1 MPEDIPLLDASAP
14 RGVVFAPLVHA
25 DRPDP
30 FMFESLRTRLEQ
42 FLADATPPADRGAEA
57 SAIRQSLVEM
67 KAAVM
72 GLRDALAASEQDLAA
87 ERRQLEDADRRGRLA
102 QGIGDAET
110 AEVAQRFIERHR
122 ERAAVLERK
131 IGVQRE
137 ELALADREMTEL
149 AGRVRSAPQTA
160 ANDSVQQAW
169 RELEAAGGARPG
181 TDPNDVL
188 LSAELDRARR
198 NAAVNEQLAY
208 LKKKL
213 GKE

>member
-1 MPEDIPLLDASAP
+1 
-14 RGVVFAPLVHA
+14 
-25 DRPDP
+25 
-30 FMFESLRTRLEQ
+30 MFESLKARLEQ

-57 SAIRQSLVEM
+57 SAIRESLVEM

-72 GLRDALAASEQDLAA
+72 GLRDGLAASERDLDA
-87 ERRQLEDADRRGRLA
+87 ERRQLEAAERRGRLA
-102 QGIGDAET
+102 EGIGDTET
-110 AEVAQRFIERHR
+110 AEVAHRFAERHR
-122 ERAAVLERK
+122 ERAGVLERK
-131 IGVQRE
+131 IAVQRE
-137 ELALADREMTEL
+137 ELALADREMAEL
-149 AGRVRSAPQTA
+149 AGRVRAAPQTA

-181 TDPNDVL
+181 VDPNDML

-198 NAAVNEQLAY
+198 NAAVDEQLAY

>member
-1 MPEDIPLLDASAP
+1 
-14 RGVVFAPLVHA
+14 
-25 DRPDP
+25 
-30 FMFESLRTRLEQ
+30 MFESLKARLEQ

-57 SAIRQSLVEM
+57 SAIRESLVEM

-72 GLRDALAASEQDLAA
+72 GLRDALAASERDLAA
-87 ERRQLEDADRRGRLA
+87 ERRQLDDAERRGRLA
-102 QGIGDAET
+102 EGIGDTET
-110 AEVAQRFIERHR
+110 AEVALRFVERHR

-131 IGVQRE
+131 LAVQRE
-137 ELALADREMTEL
+137 ELALAEREVDEL
-149 AGRVRSAPQTA
+149 AGRLREAPRTA

-181 TDPNDVL
+181 IDPNDVL

-198 NAAVNEQLAY
+198 SAAVDEQLAY

>member
-1 MPEDIPLLDASAP
+1 
-14 RGVVFAPLVHA
+14 
-25 DRPDP
+25 
-30 FMFESLRTRLEQ
+30 MFESLKSRLEQ

-57 SAIRQSLVEM
+57 SAIRDALVEM

-72 GLRDALAASEQDLAA
+72 GLREALAASERDLAA
-87 ERRQLEDADRRGRLA
+87 ERRQL
-102 QGIGDAET
+102 GDAERRGKLAEDIGDTET
-110 AEVAQRFIERHR
+110 AGVARRFVDRHR

-131 IGVQRE
+131 VAVQQE

-149 AGRVRSAPQTA
+149 SGQLRAAPRTA
-160 ANDSVQQAW
+160 ANESVQQAW

-181 TDPNDVL
+181 ADPGDVL

-198 NAAVNEQLAY
+198 RAAVDEQLAY